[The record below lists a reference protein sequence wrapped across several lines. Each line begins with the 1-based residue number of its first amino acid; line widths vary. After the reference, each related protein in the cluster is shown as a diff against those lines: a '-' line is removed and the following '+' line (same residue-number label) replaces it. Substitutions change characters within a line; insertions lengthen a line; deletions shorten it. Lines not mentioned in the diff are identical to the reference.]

1 MGTHLPTEG
10 GLNPLWERMASEAT
24 EAKLPFGMG
33 SVDLTSTGAVF
44 TIVSL
49 ILGFAVF
56 SMTQSIGDYVG
67 ARANNALAGVIG
79 VDPTS
84 GEDTGADLV

>member
-1 MGTHLPTEG
+1 
-10 GLNPLWERMASEAT
+10 MASEAT

-56 SMTQSIGDYVG
+56 SMTESIGGYV
-67 ARANNALAGVIG
+67 ASRANNAVAGVIG
-79 VDPTS
+79 FDPAS
-84 GEDTGADLV
+84 GEDTGADLL